1 MDLFFTQTR
10 YGMKQEFQVRYRR
23 SLDYRGRS
31 ISWIH
36 WSTIF
41 RSQPRSVIARYTR
54 IPGITTACSR
64 GRLEIAGYR
73 SKPSGYLIAR
83 IARFPRFLSLLHL
96 LLDGENTARLVVR
109 STGEIWRGKSTEG
122 WAEGNEWSE
131 RDLGGF

>member
-1 MDLFFTQTR
+1 M
-10 YGMKQEFQVRYRR
+10 RYRR

-36 WSTIF
+36 CSTIF

-83 IARFPRFLSLLHL
+83 IARFPRFLSLLH
-96 LLDGENTARLVVR
+96 DGENTARLVVR
-109 STGEIWRGKSTEG
+109 STREIWRSKSTEG
-122 WAEGNEWSE
+122 CAEGNETSE
-131 RDLGGF
+131 RDLEGF

>member
-1 MDLFFTQTR
+1 M
-10 YGMKQEFQVRYRR
+10 RYRR

-83 IARFPRFLSLLHL
+83 IARFPRSLSLLH
-96 LLDGENTARLVVR
+96 DGENTARLVVR
-109 STGEIWRGKSTEG
+109 STGEIWRGRSTEG
-122 WAEGNEWSE
+122 CAEGKEKGVREIW
-131 RDLGGF
+131 RDSIIRSGDEL

>member
-10 YGMKQEFQVRYRR
+10 HGMKQEFQVRYRR

-83 IARFPRFLSLLHL
+83 IARFPRFLSLLH
-96 LLDGENTARLVVR
+96 DGENTARLVVR

>member
-1 MDLFFTQTR
+1 M
-10 YGMKQEFQVRYRR
+10 RYRR

-83 IARFPRFLSLLHL
+83 IARFPRALSLSLLHQWRRKHGSAGGKVERS
-96 LLDGENTARLVVR
+96 GEVNQQRDARKE
-109 STGEIWRGKSTEG
+109 GEIWGILG
-122 WAEGNEWSE
+122 QGGE
-131 RDLGGF
+131 RHL